1 MHGHKME
8 KYKYHASSVEV
19 QVNQEKVPTSMS
31 QFFNKVI
38 MSDNMP
44 QDIKGFAHMMA
55 ADKFVFVFKKLFYFV
70 VKSSTEKGASEY

>member
-55 ADKFVFVFKKLFYFV
+55 ADKFVIFFTFLKPKRNISL
-70 VKSSTEKGASEY
+70 